1 MQRRYCPLVCLV
13 CLPLTLTACS
23 IGPKYQRP
31 TALVPD
37 AYKEAP
43 PANFKELEGWK
54 VARPNDDIARGPWW
68 TIFEDPQLNALEEQV
83 DVSNQTLAVA
93 EAQLRSARAAIT
105 IARAALFPTV
115 TAGASISGA
124 RQSLNRPGASNPS
137 SATRAD
143 YLLPVDVPYEIDVW
157 GRIRHNVEAN
167 IATAQ
172 ATAADLETVRLSIH
186 TELAFDYFILHG
198 LDAQRQLLDLTV
210 AAFEKAL
217 ELTSNRYNQGVAS
230 RLEVLQAL
238 TQLENTRALAID
250 LGVQRTQFEHAIAI
264 LLGKPPAE
272 FSIPPAPI
280 GIQPPAIPV
289 GLPSELL
296 ERRPDIASAER
307 RVAAANE
314 QIGIAQ
320 AAFYPTVTL
329 RSTIGLESS
338 SLTNLFSWPSAFWS
352 FGASLLQTVFD
363 AGRRKAV
370 TAQAQAAYDATVATY
385 RQTVLTAFQ
394 GVEDNL
400 ATLRILEEEA
410 GQQEKVVQAAEA
422 ALTLAINRYKG
433 GITTY
438 LEVVVA
444 QSVALNAEQT
454 ALALST
460 RRMTASVQL
469 VKALGGGWGAA
480 PM

>member
-1 MQRRYCPLVCLV
+1 MQRRSLPLVYLA

-31 TALVPD
+31 TALVPA
-37 AYKEAP
+37 AYKEPP

-54 VARPNDDIARGPWW
+54 VAQPNDDISRGQWW
-68 TIFEDPQLNALEEQV
+68 TIFQDPQLNALEEQV

-93 EAQLRSARAAIT
+93 EAQLRGARAAIT
-105 IARAALFPTV
+105 VARAALFPTV
-115 TAGASISGA
+115 TAGASVAGS

-172 ATAADLETVRLSIH
+172 ATAADLETARLSIH
-186 TELAFDYFILHG
+186 AELAVDYFILHG
-198 LDAQRQLLDLTV
+198 LDAQKQLLEL
-210 AAFEKAL
+210 AISAFEKAL
-217 ELTSNRYNQGVAS
+217 ELTVNRYNQGVAS
-230 RLEVLQAL
+230 RLEILQAL
-238 TQLENTRALAID
+238 TQLESTRAQAIEV
-250 LGVQRTQFEHAIAI
+250 GVQRAQFEHAIAI

-280 GIQPPAIPV
+280 GVQPPPIPV

-296 ERRPDIASAER
+296 ERRPDIAGAER

-320 AAFYPTVTL
+320 AAFYPTITL
-329 RSTIGLESS
+329 RSTVGLESS

-352 FGASLLQTVFD
+352 FGSSLLQTVFD

-370 TAQAQAAYDATVATY
+370 TVQAQAAYDATVATY

-394 GVEDNL
+394 SVEDNL
-400 ATLRILEEEA
+400 AALRILEEEA
-410 GQQEKVVQAAEA
+410 EQQEKVVQAAEG
-422 ALTLAINRYKG
+422 ALALAINRYKG

-460 RRMTASVQL
+460 RRMTASVLL
-469 VKALGGGWGAA
+469 VKALGGGWGVAS
-480 PM
+480 M

>member
-1 MQRRYCPLVCLV
+1 MQRSALPLVWLI
-13 CLPLTLTACS
+13 CLPLMLTACS

-31 TALVPD
+31 TAPVSA
-37 AYKEAP
+37 AYKEPP
-43 PANFKELEGWK
+43 PAYFQELEGWK
-54 VARPNDDIARGPWW
+54 VAQPNDAIARGQWW
-68 TIFEDPQLNALEEQV
+68 TIFQDPQLNALEEQV

-93 EAQLRSARAAIT
+93 EAQLRGARAAIGV
-105 IARAALFPTV
+105 ARAALFPTV
-115 TAGASISGA
+115 TAGATVSGE
-124 RQSLNRPGASNPS
+124 RQSQNRPGVTNPS

-143 YLLPVDVPYEIDVW
+143 YQLSVDVPYELDVW

-172 ATAADLETVRLSIH
+172 ASAADLETARLSIH
-186 TELAFDYFILHG
+186 AELAVNYFALHG
-198 LDAQRQLLDLTV
+198 LDAQKQLLDLTIS
-210 AAFEKAL
+210 AFGTAL
-217 ELTSNRYNQGVAS
+217 ELTINRYNQGVAS
-230 RLEVLQAL
+230 QLEVLQAR
-238 TQLENTRALAID
+238 TQLETTRAQAIEV
-250 LGVQRTQFEHAIAI
+250 GVQRAQFEHAIAI

-289 GLPSELL
+289 GLPSVLL
-296 ERRPDIASAER
+296 ERRPDIAGAER

-329 RSTIGLESS
+329 TSSVGLESS

-352 FGASLLQTVFD
+352 FGSSLMQTVFD

-370 TAQAQAAYDATVATY
+370 TEQAQAAYDATVATY
-385 RQTVLTAFQ
+385 RQTVLVAFQ

-400 ATLRILEEEA
+400 AALRILEQEA
-410 GQQEKVVQAAEA
+410 EQQEKAVQTAEA
-422 ALTLAINRYKG
+422 ALILSINRYKG

-438 LEVVVA
+438 LEVIIA
-444 QSVALNAEQT
+444 QSVALTAERV
-454 ALALST
+454 ALDLST
-460 RRMTASVQL
+460 RRMTASVLL

-480 PM
+480 SM